1 MDTVSIKG
9 EKRTEGGKVATKN
22 LRKLGKI
29 PCVVYGGDTN
39 VSFSTIKKEVKP
51 LIFTSDFKLAEVSID
66 GEVHKCILK
75 DVVFHPVTDEI
86 VHMDFLKLTAGHS
99 VKVEVPLQF
108 VGASPGV
115 MQGGKLIQQIRRIK
129 IKATPENLVDKL
141 TVDISTLE
149 LGDAVRV
156 NEIFPVEG
164 VEIIN
169 NGAIPVATVE
179 VPRALKSAEAE
190 EEEAAAAAA
199 GAEETPAEA
208 TEE

>member
-39 VSFSTIKKEVKP
+39 VSFSTMKKEVKP

-86 VHMDFLKLTAGHS
+86 VHMDFLKLTAGHA

-115 MQGGKLIQQIRRIK
+115 IQGGKLIQQIRRIK

-141 TVDISTLE
+141 TVDISKLE

-190 EEEAAAAAA
+190 EAAAATAG
-199 GAEETPAEA
+199 GAEETPAET